1 MDIACSKL
9 ARRLSLQAAA
19 IVVAALLLAGI
30 GAAQIAHADES
41 DTYTSAK
48 MVYRNT
54 YLGGSGALW
63 NVASGPKTITPP
75 NAANDYTATYEYFV
89 TYTKLD
95 YPGYTTTAVQ
105 PNFLFMY
112 NIFSTTSSTPSGDP
126 DHNFGTGLS
135 FDGGMGAFLMPDIVT
150 DTFGTNY
157 DTAGLTTAITMESDD
172 GVVLERATSA
182 ELGLPLVDSLGVPAD
197 TYGPVAAANIPK
209 VVNTPNTEVPYFTL
223 DFTKQDVY
231 VVKVTVRQQVP
242 AAIVDAGQFSVGY
255 VYNSR
260 SRTSFSQDIDFS
272 ILNPRDQAV
281 YRGEEALFAS
291 DVSAVWQDG
300 SEFDKAE
307 YVGQFQYSLDEGAT
321 WTDVGNPDDL
331 TLSVEGV
338 PDLNGALYRYAVY
351 VGYLDDTVFSAAA
364 RLTVLSHAVYFDANT
379 ADQVENMPSPLSNLV
394 PGDSVV
400 QPDATPS
407 RIGYRFEGWNTSPVG
422 TGQSFAAAL
431 AQGMPDSDLTF
442 YAQWVPGDP
451 DAAGTAGSA
460 TTGKASLFRGPAS
473 SVANT
478 GDSPLAL
485 LPIMGVAIACA
496 AFLTRA
502 WVIRRK

>member
-1 MDIACSKL
+1 MDIVRSKL

-135 FDGGMGAFLMPDIVT
+135 FDGGMGAFLMPDTVS

-157 DTAGLTTAITMESDD
+157 DTTGLTTAITMESDD
-172 GVVLERATSA
+172 GVVLEQATSA
-182 ELGLPLVDSLGVPAD
+182 DLGLPLVDSMGVPAD
-197 TYGPVAAANIPK
+197 TYGPVAAASIPK
-209 VVNTPNTEVPYFTL
+209 VINTPDTEVPYFTL

-242 AAIVDAGQFSVGY
+242 AAIVDAGQFSAGY

-272 ILNPRDQAV
+272 ILNPRDQTV
-281 YRGEEALFAS
+281 YRGEQASFAS

-300 SEFDKAE
+300 SDFDKAE
-307 YVGQFQYSLDEGAT
+307 YIGRFQCSVDGGVT
-321 WTDVGNPDDL
+321 WADVGNPNDL
-331 TLSVEGV
+331 MLSVDGAS
-338 PDLNGALYRYAVY
+338 DLNGALYRYAVS
-351 VGYLDDTVFSAAA
+351 VGYLDDTVYSAAA

-379 ADQVENMPSPLSNLV
+379 SDRVENMPSPLSDLV
-394 PGDSVV
+394 PGDSVA
-400 QPDATPS
+400 QPEAVPS
-407 RIGYRFEGWNTSPVG
+407 RSGYRFEGWNTAPTG
-422 TGQSFAAAL
+422 GGQSFAAAFV
-431 AQGMPDSDLTF
+431 QGMPDSDLTF
-442 YAQWVPGDP
+442 YAQWAPGDP
-451 DAAGTAGSA
+451 DVAGTVGS
-460 TTGKASLFRGPAS
+460 TGTGKASLFRGSAS

-478 GDSPLAL
+478 GDSSLAL
-485 LPIMGVAIACA
+485 LPIIGAAIACA
-496 AFLTRA
+496 TFLARA